1 MRSIKAVSLLVVG
14 ALAACTVG
22 PDYVRPD
29 VDAGAGWSGTVA
41 PPEPATSEKPAAQ
54 NAPAQQPDGVD
65 LAHWW
70 QTFADPTLD
79 RLVATALAQNL
90 GVREAGARVA
100 EARALRD
107 AAAGGR
113 YPTVS
118 TSASVT
124 RRRQSENG
132 PIPINEIP
140 GITRDQTIYD
150 IGFDAAWEIDVFG
163 RTRRAVEA
171 ADARVDAAVDRHR
184 AVALAIVAETARSY
198 FELRGARHEIEALQ
212 AGIDASRSSLDLV
225 RQRYANGDVP
235 EAAVAQA
242 EAELASVEAALPAL
256 QARERATALAIGVLL
271 GDLPESQLGLLGE
284 SPGYLALKALPIG
297 ERADILRRRPDVAA
311 AERQLAAATADVGVA
326 TADLFPRIGIGASG
340 GFQSLDAGTLFDAAS
355 ETLSLAPLISW
366 RIFDGGRIR
375 AQIRAT
381 DARVEVAAL
390 EYESAVKEALTD
402 AEQALTRYNL
412 GLEALARQQM
422 AVDAARRSYGFAS
435 DRYRLGDISLLELL
449 DAERALRNAEEGYAQ
464 THTTV
469 ATDLVALYKAL
480 GGGWETVSDSGS

>member
-140 GITRDQTIYD
+140 GITRDQTI
-150 IGFDAAWEIDVFG
+150 
-163 RTRRAVEA
+163 
-171 ADARVDAAVDRHR
+171 
-184 AVALAIVAETARSY
+184 
-198 FELRGARHEIEALQ
+198 
-212 AGIDASRSSLDLV
+212 
-225 RQRYANGDVP
+225 
-235 EAAVAQA
+235 
-242 EAELASVEAALPAL
+242 
-256 QARERATALAIGVLL
+256 
-271 GDLPESQLGLLGE
+271 
-284 SPGYLALKALPIG
+284 
-297 ERADILRRRPDVAA
+297 
-311 AERQLAAATADVGVA
+311 
-326 TADLFPRIGIGASG
+326 
-340 GFQSLDAGTLFDAAS
+340 
-355 ETLSLAPLISW
+355 
-366 RIFDGGRIR
+366 
-375 AQIRAT
+375 
-381 DARVEVAAL
+381 
-390 EYESAVKEALTD
+390 
-402 AEQALTRYNL
+402 
-412 GLEALARQQM
+412 
-422 AVDAARRSYGFAS
+422 
-435 DRYRLGDISLLELL
+435 
-449 DAERALRNAEEGYAQ
+449 
-464 THTTV
+464 
-469 ATDLVALYKAL
+469 
-480 GGGWETVSDSGS
+480 